1 MQVFG
6 AGFYQNFY
14 QSDFSNGNFSNQ
26 SSGRVGSLQQN
37 AQDLTK
43 RIEEQKIQMII
54 AKLKLREKQ
63 VIAHEMAHKAVG
75 GRYAGAV
82 HYVYTRGP
90 DGKYYITGGDVSIDV
105 SEEPDPEATIR
116 KMEIVRAAALAP
128 VDPSP
133 QDIRV
138 AQMATMKEM
147 KARLELQKQRTEEM
161 KQTEENIQKKGVYLN
176 TIV

>member
-1 MQVFG
+1 MRVFASGLYYGVYLGNSASSAKSLKNSMQET
-6 AGFYQNFY
+6 AQNI
-14 QSDFSNGNFSNQ
+14 
-26 SSGRVGSLQQN
+26 
-37 AQDLTK
+37 AE

-54 AKLKLREKQ
+54 EKLKLREKR

-138 AQMATMKEM
+138 AQIATMKEM
-147 KARLELQKQRTEEM
+147 KARLELQKQKAQEM
-161 KQTEENIQKKGVYLN
+161 EKAEKNLQQKKGIHLD
-176 TIV
+176 IVV